1 MVTTALPR
9 HRTRNTAQRFALNAL
24 LLIAVNLFMRTVG
37 VSFSVY
43 LAGRAGGEVMGLHSL
58 LGGVYGLAMTLGSGG
73 IHLGT
78 TRMVADA
85 MGRYC
90 HGEDFCEDT
99 CHRAIRLVLKRC
111 LLYSLICSV
120 GAGLLLLTA
129 APFMGRVW
137 LGDERTVLSL
147 RVLAL
152 TLPPIAVCACLGGYF
167 TAVRRVAKSA
177 AVGIAVQFLR
187 IGFCAYLL
195 TLWLPE
201 GVEMTC
207 LALVLGGALS
217 EFCGL
222 ALTAGAYLW
231 DRHTHLRVKEYQ
243 EPNIAAEA
251 SSTRKL
257 LGITVPVTLSA
268 CLRSGLLTLQHILI
282 PRGLKQSGASWESAL
297 TSYGVLHSMA
307 LPVVLFP
314 SAFISSFSGLLVP
327 EVAESMARGDRERVA
342 RLAFRFVTPAL
353 IFSFGVAGIMGCFGR
368 ELGMAVYGSAE
379 AGDYIR
385 LLAPLIP
392 IMYVDSTVDAFLK
405 GMGEQ
410 VYSMNVNIIDAGV
423 SVLLV
428 WLLLPHMGLWGY
440 VVAIY
445 VTETLNTTLSLCRM
459 LRMSRMPV
467 RLWKQVFGPLLCAV
481 GAATLCRVAGTV
493 AGLSLSGVTGLIL
506 WVCLCGMLYLLLC
519 LATGVW
525 GEAQTAELLRIFG
538 IQRKR
543 EAVASLSDQSVT
555 ASRLWKRGRSRMD
568 AK

>member
-9 HRTRNTAQRFALNAL
+9 RRKRDAAQRFAVNAL

-37 VSFSVY
+37 VSFNVY

-78 TRMVADA
+78 TRMVADT

-90 HGEDFCEDT
+90 HGEDLCENT
-99 CHRAIRLVLKRC
+99 CHRAIRRVLKRC
-111 LLYSLICSV
+111 LLYSLLCSM
-120 GAGLLLLTA
+120 GAGLLLLTT
-129 APFMGRVW
+129 APFVGRVW

-152 TLPPIAVCACLGGYF
+152 TLPPVAVCACLGGYF

-177 AVGIAVQFLR
+177 AVGIGVQFLR

-201 GVEMTC
+201 GTEMTC

-222 ALTAGAYLW
+222 VFTVGAYLW
-231 DRHTHLRVKEYQ
+231 DRHTHLRVSGYQ
-243 EPNIAAEA
+243 EPNIASEE

-297 TSYGVLHSMA
+297 TSYGILHGMV

-327 EVAESMARGDRERVA
+327 EVAESVAAGDSPRVA
-342 RLAFRFVTPAL
+342 RIAERIITPAL
-353 IFSFGVAGIMGCFGR
+353 IFSFGVAGIMTCYGY
-368 ELGMAVYGSAE
+368 ELGEIVCGSRE
-379 AGDYIR
+379 AGLYLRI
-385 LLAPLIP
+385 LAPLIP
-392 IMYVDSTVDAFLK
+392 IMYVDSSVDAFLK
-405 GMGEQ
+405 GMGEH
-410 VYSMNVNIIDAGV
+410 VYSMNVNILDALV
-423 SVLLV
+423 SVILV
-428 WLLLPHMGLWGY
+428 WLLLPRLGLWGY
-440 VVAIY
+440 VIAIY

-459 LRMSRMPV
+459 LRVSSMPI
-467 RLWKQVFGPLLCAV
+467 RLWRQVFGPLLCVTGATAFCRLA
-481 GAATLCRVAGTV
+481 GAA
-493 AGLSLSGVTGLIL
+493 LSIPVGGKIGLIL
-506 WVCLCGMLYLLLC
+506 HIGVCGVLYLFFCVL
-519 LATGVW
+519 TRVW
-525 GEAQTAELLRIFG
+525 SNEQTRDLRRILG
-538 IQRKR
+538 IQ
-543 EAVASLSDQSVT
+543 
-555 ASRLWKRGRSRMD
+555 
-568 AK
+568 AKG